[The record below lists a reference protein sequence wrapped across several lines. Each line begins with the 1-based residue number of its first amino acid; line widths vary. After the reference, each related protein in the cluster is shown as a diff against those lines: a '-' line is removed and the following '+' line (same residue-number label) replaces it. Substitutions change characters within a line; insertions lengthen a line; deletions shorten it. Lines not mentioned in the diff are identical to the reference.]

1 MIYRKRLSLRWG
13 MGIVPDWRK
22 LVWLGLVRFGEQ
34 IIDLDILSIL
44 ALHTPRIYILSFVRY
59 AIF

>member
-1 MIYRKRLSLRWG
+1 